1 MTNRFNMVG
10 LVNCIWT
17 VFVHVVLLLL

>member
-17 VFVHVVLLLL
+17 VFVHVSLLLL